1 MLRWRKQR
9 IAVGRRGYGS
19 CSKKSEWSKAL
30 VRTRW
35 RTKARGRLLEL
46 TPTHVLLSLC
56 LGAGAEIVEAQEVL
70 RSQPTRQSNAVWRNV
85 GFSENPKRMQ
95 LRQGRAH
102 RFQSLHHFL
111 LCPPLPSDL

>member
-1 MLRWRKQR
+1 MLRGESRGSLLEEEGTEAALRKVDG
-9 IAVGRRGYGS
+9 A
-19 CSKKSEWSKAL
+19 KAL

-46 TPTHVLLSLC
+46 TPTHIPLSLC

-70 RSQPTRQSNAVWRNV
+70 RSQPTRQSNAIWRNV
-85 GFSENPKRMQ
+85 GFSENPKRML

-111 LCPPLPSDL
+111 LCPPLPSDF